1 MTCAATQ
8 PRSIRWRQSIKFRP
22 CRIPSG
28 DRNVSQVR
36 PEFRRTICPMLN
48 PQGKW
53 CIYDPRLPGFIA
65 EYSTLLEAQSWLQM
79 TQGPDTELT
88 VVFVPDGA
96 GG

>member
-1 MTCAATQ
+1 VFDQ
-8 PRSIRWRQSIKFRP
+8 
-22 CRIPSG
+22 
-28 DRNVSQVR
+28 
-36 PEFRRTICPMLN
+36 

-65 EYSTLLEAQSWLQM
+65 EYSTLLEARSWLQM

>member
-1 MTCAATQ
+1 MHAT
-8 PRSIRWRQSIKFRP
+8 KKEERP
-22 CRIPSG
+22 MF
-28 DRNVSQVR
+28 NQ
-36 PEFRRTICPMLN
+36 

-65 EYSTLLEAQSWLQM
+65 EYSTLIEARSWLQM